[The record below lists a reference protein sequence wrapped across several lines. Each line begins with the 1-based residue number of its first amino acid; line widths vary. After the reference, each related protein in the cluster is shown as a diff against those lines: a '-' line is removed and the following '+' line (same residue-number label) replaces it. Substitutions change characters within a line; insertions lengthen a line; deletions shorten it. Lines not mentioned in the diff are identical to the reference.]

1 MKNKFVIPLFVVMLF
16 SFGGCNDDSS
26 SATKTI
32 TMEVNLTD
40 THGNSLEVYPIGDEN
55 LNADTLLRSKKILQK
70 VGDSIVLGKE
80 AIDLIFHITTNAS
93 WKLSKQK
100 PWGDKS
106 SITWFTNP
114 QPTYGGGNSTST
126 TSVKVSSA
134 KTDRRVYIYFTTGDS
149 ACVKKYVFLQEKG
162 K

>member
-16 SFGGCNDDSS
+16 SFWGCNDDSS

-80 AIDLIFHITTNAS
+80 AIDLIFHINAS

>member
-16 SFGGCNDDSS
+16 SFWGCNDDSS

-80 AIDLIFHITTNAS
+80 AIDLIFH
-93 WKLSKQK
+93 
-100 PWGDKS
+100 S
-106 SITWFTNP
+106 SGLNTGSSSPSDPGVLPSLILDLH
-114 QPTYGGGNSTST
+114 PTDG
-126 TSVKVSSA
+126 
-134 KTDRRVYIYFTTGDS
+134 
-149 ACVKKYVFLQEKG
+149 
-162 K
+162 